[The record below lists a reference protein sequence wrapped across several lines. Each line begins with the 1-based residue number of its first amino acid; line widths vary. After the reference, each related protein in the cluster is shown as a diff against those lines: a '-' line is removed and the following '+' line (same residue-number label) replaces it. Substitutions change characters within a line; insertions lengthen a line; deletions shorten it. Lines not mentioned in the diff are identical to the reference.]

1 MFLRQLNVS
10 NFRNY
15 DNISINLS
23 PNVNIFFGNNA
34 QGKTN
39 LLEAI
44 YFLGLTKSHRCQNQ
58 KDLIGLN
65 KDFSNVSGIL
75 EMEDRTLELFVGF
88 DESKKNLKIDN
99 QNIKKVRDYISN
111 MNLIIFCPDDLEI
124 IVLLYLAKSHKSSVL
139 YNTSGFTL

>member
-88 DESKKNLKIDN
+88 DESKKNLKMD
-99 QNIKKVRDYISN
+99 
-111 MNLIIFCPDDLEI
+111 
-124 IVLLYLAKSHKSSVL
+124 
-139 YNTSGFTL
+139 